1 MAYTG
6 GAAADMPAEDFVGVK
21 KHEFSVYVNA
31 FINPDTGDF
40 FEVEIELDTG
50 RVSAPR
56 NNFEVGVFIHETLT
70 IHWNQHVIDHFD
82 IPPTTRLDVENN
94 DYIIPDRYD
103 ALLSRRNYYF
113 DFVNYTITVE
123 NPDDET
129 YEYDNLVAI
138 VDRDTFEIKVMDD
151 YYKYEN
157 AKYPVI
163 RYTYPDEDYTVSG
176 TAHGAPQEL
185 VDEYE
190 AYVATK
196 HKEYLA
202 TIAT

>member
-82 IPPTTRLDVENN
+82 IPPTTRLDVKNN
-94 DYIIPDRYD
+94 DYLVADRYD
-103 ALLSRRNYYF
+103 DLLSRRNYYF
-113 DFVNYTITVE
+113 DFVDYTITVE

-129 YEYDNLVAI
+129 YEYNNIVAV
-138 VDRDTFEIKVMDD
+138 VDRDTFEIQVMDD
-151 YYKYEN
+151 YYKFEN

-163 RYTYPDEDYTVSG
+163 RETVSVSDGFVSG
-176 TAHGAPQEL
+176 TTLGAPQEL
-185 VDEYE
+185 VDEYKT
-190 AYVATK
+190 YVDAK
-196 HKEYLA
+196 HKQYLA
-202 TIAT
+202 SIAT